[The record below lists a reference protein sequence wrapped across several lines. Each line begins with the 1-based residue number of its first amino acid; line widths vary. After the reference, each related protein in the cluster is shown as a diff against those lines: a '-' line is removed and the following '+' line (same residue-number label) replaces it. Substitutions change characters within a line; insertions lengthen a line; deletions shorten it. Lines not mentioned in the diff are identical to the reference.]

1 MKMDSTDK
9 VQFRD
14 EVVPVQGIKR
24 TVQTAIFSVNVSTE
38 MLFCT
43 GARLAT
49 ILILIFQNVIFQS
62 ELVVMQ
68 HIAQIAVFS
77 VAVPMELQSCTVV
90 RMGTISIQ
98 LFLNVIIHIVQTV
111 KSRAVLIVH
120 VNTLR
125 RFLFLKPQKNR
136 ILYLVIKLYLLKV
149 LIGYQG
155 QCGHLFLGKNQYFR
169 VCAHLTIY
177 EVLLTLKFT
186 IALNSSKKLTINMS
200 IFLITDGR
208 SEIDPTPLTKMLK
221 DQGSII
227 FIVGLGLYDRSQL
240 ETMASVGKDGEP
252 LFYGLT
258 NFQVVKKIADY
269 INTVNG
275 QGVRLNY
282 CSLYCGCLKGSEVLY
297 RCPSILHFN
306 PSTSKCD
313 LPSRAGCKSSQI
325 VTSGREH
332 NISETDFVGGYCP
345 SSVSCPSL
353 DPLGSKIF
361 LPHSSMCNLFCGC
374 KDGTSN
380 LYRCPNNLHF
390 NPKLK
395 LCDLPSHAGCTSES
409 NGNISNCNLYCECW
423 QGVPRLR
430 RCGSGLHFSGVTNR
444 CENPSQARCQ
454 GDCAKILPT
463 TGSVWEPE
471 SCVKDLSRM
480 GDKCRISCLSGY
492 ELIGSSN
499 IACTEKGWNGTGG
512 LNVLPKCKVPEELGI
527 EFVDNIAKEV
537 SGPDSDFLFML
548 DESGSLSPEQFGT
561 QLSFVKAVVSAFP
574 LSQKRYA
581 GVLTFSGSAWV
592 DVNMK
597 HGDTCKF
604 LNAVQKIKY
613 QGGTTDIRLAL
624 VTATREI
631 LKNSVHNR
639 TLVCDNAGEMSPG
652 SSTESYPAFA
662 RIGLRENPGKNLN
675 QVWTLGYVRQL
686 KGTGIMWISDI
697 FFLKDAS
704 TFCDNSKAIQ
714 CVESR
719 LSVLITDGQSDT
731 DPTLAANTL
740 KKEGNFLFTVGIGDY
755 ERRELESIASVG
767 KDGAPLFYGITN
779 FVVFNKIAEYLHTD
793 VPQSNH

>member
-1 MKMDSTDK
+1 MGNW
-9 VQFRD
+9 QFFSLLLISSFIWYTEAT
-14 EVVPVQGIKR
+14 EVAG
-24 TVQTAIFSVNVSTE
+24 
-38 MLFCT
+38 CT
-43 GARLAT
+43 YSGPP
-49 ILILIFQNVIFQS
+49 N
-62 ELVVMQ
+62 
-68 HIAQIAVFS
+68 
-77 VAVPMELQSCTVV
+77 
-90 RMGTISIQ
+90 IQ
-98 LFLNVIIHIVQTV
+98 LFIPHEKQCHLFYRLDMCPTGLLFNTKTQLCDLPSNTNCGPRKTPADHLNVDTNASSGKYVGGECPTL
-111 KSRAVLIVH
+111 KSCPP
-120 VNTLR
+120 
-125 RFLFLKPQKNR
+125 FDPFGPLKFVP
-136 ILYLVIKLYLLKV
+136 
-149 LIGYQG
+149 
-155 QCGHLFLGKNQYFR
+155 
-169 VCAHLTIY
+169 HLT
-177 EVLLTLKFT
+177 
-186 IALNSSKKLTINMS
+186 
-200 IFLITDGR
+200 D
-208 SEIDPTPLTKMLK
+208 
-221 DQGSII
+221 
-227 FIVGLGLYDRSQL
+227 
-240 ETMASVGKDGEP
+240 
-252 LFYGLT
+252 
-258 NFQVVKKIADY
+258 
-269 INTVNG
+269 
-275 QGVRLNY
+275 

-353 DPLGSKIF
+353 DPLSSKVF

-409 NGNISNCNLYCECW
+409 NGNIVSATEKCPTLEPCPTTDPVDHTLYLPHLTDCKLFCRCSHGVAMLHSCANGLLFNPKRQTCDLPKNAGCVSNLNTSTINNGSIDGTMTNNNNGQQDTSHPGEICPAVGQCPKLGSLSRKIVLPHRSNCSLYCECW

-639 TLVCDNAGEMSPG
+639 TLV
-652 SSTESYPAFA
+652 F
-662 RIGLRENPGKNLN
+662 
-675 QVWTLGYVRQL
+675 
-686 KGTGIMWISDI
+686 
-697 FFLKDAS
+697 
-704 TFCDNSKAIQ
+704 
-714 CVESR
+714 
-719 LSVLITDGQSDT
+719 LITDGQSDT

-740 KKEGNFLFTVGIGDY
+740 KKEGNVLFTVGIGDY

-779 FVVFNKIAEYLHTD
+779 FVVFNKIAEYLHT
-793 VPQSNH
+793 VHGHGVKLNCP